1 MKKQRPFCSRNFC
14 VDPKFHMVLAMKTS
28 GFGAGWTLL
37 GRLWCAC
44 WRGAK
49 GTSCSHLS
57 WCTAWGRFLSHKFF
71 KISGFGWIC
80 TSFPNLSLKIRTD
93 SCCFFA
99 VNHPGSS
106 EAPLALPAALGG
118 WFYGDKH
125 HKTPSKL
132 PRVSLRTRLNS
143 LNIPPKV
150 LKSLPI
156 LSRIRRIPVDKL
168 NPEHLLILGPKR
180 KSWKKNYV

>member
-1 MKKQRPFCSRNFC
+1 
-14 VDPKFHMVLAMKTS
+14 MVLAMKTS

-57 WCTAWGRFLSHKFF
+57 WCTAWGRFLSHKFC
-71 KISGFGWIC
+71 KISGFGWIG

-93 SCCFFA
+93 SCWFCLA

-132 PRVSLRTRLNS
+132 PRVSLRTPPNFLNT
-143 LNIPPKV
+143 PQKV
-150 LKSLPI
+150 LNLRSWSDQANSWGQIEPRTLSKFGSQTKIIQKKSIYIFPSPKTTI
-156 LSRIRRIPVDKL
+156 KL
-168 NPEHLLILGPKR
+168 ND
-180 KSWKKNYV
+180 S